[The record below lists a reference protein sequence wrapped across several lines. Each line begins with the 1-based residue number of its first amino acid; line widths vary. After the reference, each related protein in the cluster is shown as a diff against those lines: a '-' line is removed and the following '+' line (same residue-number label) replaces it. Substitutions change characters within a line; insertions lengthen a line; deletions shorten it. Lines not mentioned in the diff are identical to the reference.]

1 MVLKECLVFGPKNK
15 SLPLILVIIR
25 NQPCLCDTITKEV
38 RQFLR
43 SLLIDKN
50 ASEQT
55 IIEVLKILIT
65 VSSSKNESMAYL
77 FYEEN
82 ILNILWNFI
91 DHINYNIRDFII
103 HIYANYANSR
113 HEGLKEELGQN
124 SELLL
129 RLIAEIK

>member
-1 MVLKECLVFGPKNK
+1 
-15 SLPLILVIIR
+15 
-25 NQPCLCDTITKEV
+25 
-38 RQFLR
+38 
-43 SLLIDKN
+43 
-50 ASEQT
+50 
-55 IIEVLKILIT
+55 
-65 VSSSKNESMAYL
+65 MAYL

-129 RLIAEIK
+129 RVIAEIK